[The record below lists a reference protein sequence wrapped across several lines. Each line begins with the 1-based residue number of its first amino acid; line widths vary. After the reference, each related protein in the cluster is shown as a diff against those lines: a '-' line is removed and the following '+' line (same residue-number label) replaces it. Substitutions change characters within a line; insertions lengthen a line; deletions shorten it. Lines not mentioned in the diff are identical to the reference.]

1 LVDLRAL
8 SGLRGR
14 CGGGGFDG
22 FGGAEGAG
30 RGSLEALVEVLVF
43 FGEAWWRGRGK
54 WGGGVGA
61 EGGGDKAAGING
73 GDEARRR
80 THCLEGRGGRVI

>member
-43 FGEAWWRGRGK
+43 FREAWWCGRGEG
-54 WGGGVGA
+54 GGGVWAG
-61 EGGGDKAAGING
+61 GGGDGVAGADG
-73 GDEARRR
+73 GDEAR
-80 THCLEGRGGRVI
+80 